1 MEEAVNNIPKEQER
15 WRKKDLKQHTSEV
28 ARDKVPHATA
38 ERERFVRT
46 GGPTIMSQS
55 VRNVFL
61 YKLRTSAF
69 EYTYKGMERDPKGNP
84 RESK

>member
-38 ERERFVRT
+38 EREREICADW
-46 GGPTIMSQS
+46 GPNDY
-55 VRNVFL
+55 VAERAECVFI
-61 YKLRTSAF
+61 
-69 EYTYKGMERDPKGNP
+69 
-84 RESK
+84 